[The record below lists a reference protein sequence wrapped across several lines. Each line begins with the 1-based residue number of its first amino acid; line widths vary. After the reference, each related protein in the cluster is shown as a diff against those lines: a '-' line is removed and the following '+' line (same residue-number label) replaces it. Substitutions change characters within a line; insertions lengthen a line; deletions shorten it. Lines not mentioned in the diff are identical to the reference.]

1 LKAFGARRTWSICEP
16 SCKGRLF
23 RRNCSLMPPHFVSDP
38 KHWRERATEMRA
50 LAVQAND
57 AETQAIMLRLAK
69 DYDNLAVRAEIRSDG
84 SKNSS

>member
-1 LKAFGARRTWSICEP
+1 
-16 SCKGRLF
+16 
-23 RRNCSLMPPHFVSDP
+23 MPPHSVSDP
-38 KHWRERATEMRA
+38 KHWRERAAEMRA
-50 LAVQAND
+50 LAGQAND